1 MDNSPIPGFITRRQ
15 ASELCQRSE
24 RTLQRYWSR
33 AIEFEDSAVL
43 KHLKLR
49 TEDGDVIE
57 GSEVSK
63 QLIEDLKKSSKNPTW
78 YVHAAWAENTYRP
91 RTEEKPSKEKS
102 DANGEALAKGELAT
116 TDNEV
121 VALLKDRI
129 ERLEQD
135 KQDLRDELTIKN
147 EQIGQA
153 SERDR
158 ETHLLMRDLHELLRD
173 MQQRLPAQ
181 PQPSQML
188 NRLPPADES
197 TDTTQPTSVVA
208 RSKPVAN
215 SEKGTGRSR
224 TKAAPQKSKRSSAI
238 RSKRS
243 PAKPKS
249 RNKRQSKP
257 RWYETPTLNKFA
269 ARFIRSN

>member
-1 MDNSPIPGFITRRQ
+1 MDNTPIPGFITRRQ
-15 ASELCQRSE
+15 ASKLCQRSE

-33 AIEFEDSAVL
+33 AIELEDSRVL
-43 KHLKLR
+43 DHLKLR
-49 TEDGDVIE
+49 TEDGEITE

-78 YVHAAWAENTYRP
+78 YVRATWAGKTYCARAH
-91 RTEEKPSKEKS
+91 EKSPKEKS
-102 DANGEALAKGELAT
+102 DAAGEPPKSDGLET
-116 TDNEV
+116 TDSQV

-135 KQDLRDELTIKN
+135 KQILRDELKIKN
-147 EQIGQA
+147 EQISQA

-181 PQPSQML
+181 SQPAHTLS
-188 NRLPPADES
+188 PPAAAVRPIDA
-197 TDTTQPTSVVA
+197 TKPTTVVTA
-208 RSKPVAN
+208 SPVAK
-215 SEKGTGRSR
+215 SEKGTRRSR
-224 TKAAPQKSKRSSAI
+224 TNAAPQKSKRSSAT
-238 RSKRS
+238 RSKTS

-249 RNKRQSKP
+249 RSKKQSKP
-257 RWYETPTLNKFA
+257 RWYETPTLNKLA
-269 ARFIRSN
+269 ARFNRSN